1 MKKFAVILSGCGVYD
16 GAEIHEAVLT
26 MLAIDRA
33 EGLYELFAPSIE
45 QTHVINHYTGE
56 VSQEKRNVLVESA
69 RIARGKIRNLKEYKA
84 FDFDALI
91 IPGGFGVAK
100 NLSNFA
106 FGNDPYSVIPEI
118 EKIVK
123 ETNNAGKP
131 IGALC
136 IAPVIIAN
144 IIKNVEITI
153 GCDTGTAA
161 RVSAKGARHMNS
173 NLGEIVVDED
183 NKIVTTPCYM
193 LDASIS
199 QIANDAALVVE
210 ALIKLM

>member
-1 MKKFAVILSGCGVYD
+1 MKKFAVVLSGCGVFD
-16 GAEIHEAVLT
+16 GAEIHEAVMV

-33 EGLYELFAPSIE
+33 GAQYELFAPSIE

-69 RIARGKIRNLKEYKA
+69 RIARGKIKNIDEYKA

-136 IAPVIIAN
+136 IAPVIIAH

-153 GCDTGTAA
+153 GSDAGTAT
-161 RVSAKGARHMNS
+161 RVSAKGARHVNS
-173 NLGEIVVDED
+173 KLGEIVVDED

-193 LDASIS
+193 LNASIS
-199 QIANDAALVVE
+199 QIANDSALVVDT
-210 ALIKLM
+210 LIKLM